1 MENLPD
7 TPKFD
12 LSHLI
17 TFDQQFE
24 LQRLIAATEMTDVQ
38 VRMALAKRGTAS
50 MASLSSQ
57 DAEEMIARLGQILAA
72 KQAAADVLRPPTTAE
87 VGGDAGTENQE
98 DKEGSNNSESDNYE
112 VPDATRP
119 DTTEKK
125 SRRRANSK
133 AEADVPSS

>member
-57 DAEEMIARLGQILAA
+57 DAEEMIARLGQILAT

-87 VGGDAGTENQE
+87 VSGAAATENQE

-133 AEADVPSS
+133 AEAAVPSS